1 MSHLMITTGS
11 RITRNGRADSA
22 LTCSAP
28 VGPDFGTNGE
38 QTATNP
44 FAVYGERAQLSWWLL
59 RGGSRIFILRGAQ
72 KIITS
77 AKKSLS
83 AGVQHSDTKWD

>member
-1 MSHLMITTGS
+1 MKTTES

-28 VGPDFGTNGE
+28 VGPDFATNGE

-44 FAVYGERAQLSWWLL
+44 FAVYGERAQLLN
-59 RGGSRIFILRGAQ
+59 
-72 KIITS
+72 
-77 AKKSLS
+77 
-83 AGVQHSDTKWD
+83 TKVETQQCGEQYT